1 MQHIN
6 SPAAPRPGGPYSHA
20 VVSGRLAF
28 LAGQRPVDPATGEL
42 ASGIRAQTH
51 QVLTNLGA
59 VLEAVGA
66 GFGNVVR
73 TNVYLN
79 DIGDFDEVNAV
90 YREFFSEP
98 FPARTTVA
106 AHLRG
111 ILVEIDA
118 VAELP
123 DGAEST

>member
-28 LAGQRPVDPATGEL
+28 LAGQRPVEPDTGEL
-42 ASGIRAQTH
+42 VDGIQAQTRT
-51 QVLTNLGA
+51 VLTNLGA
-59 VLEAVGA
+59 VLEALGA
-66 GFGNVVR
+66 GFDDVVR

-79 DIGDFDEVNAV
+79 DIGDFDAVNAV
-90 YREFFSEP
+90 YREFFREP

-123 DGAEST
+123 NGAESA